1 MEKKLMSNSLVLSE
15 ALSIP
20 ERINFFASND
30 KNNYKEI
37 AKLISDK
44 KIDYI
49 VTVARGT
56 SDCAALYASYMFAKY
71 LGLPTYSMPPSII
84 TIEKSKFEFSR
95 ALVIIISQ
103 SGMSEDL
110 IECENMSKKMGAT
123 TLLISNNDN
132 SPIGNNANFFY
143 NINAGSEISVAAT
156 KSFVLTLMIILKMIF
171 ITLGQNN
178 INKHIELVGEKLIN
192 ESHNQ
197 WDPNIINQSINVG
210 YIISR
215 GVGFAISNEISLK
228 FKELCQEMI
237 EPFSSAEVMHGPKSL
252 IENSFKLF
260 TMSLRDK
267 SGSIVKNDSNE
278 LINLTNYHYDI
289 SFSQNNIIAL
299 PYDSYEFYE
308 MDPIIVLTK
317 FYPWIVRYSI
327 LKGLDPDNPRY
338 LTKVTKTY

>member
-1 MEKKLMSNSLVLSE
+1 MSNSLVLSE

-132 SPIGNNANFFY
+132 SPIGKNANFFY

-308 MDPIIVLTK
+308 MDPIIVLSK

>member
-1 MEKKLMSNSLVLSE
+1 MSKSLVLSE

-44 KIDYI
+44 KINYI

-123 TLLISNNDN
+123 TLLISNNDS
-132 SPIGNNANFFY
+132 SPIGKNANFFY

-156 KSFVLTLMIILKMIF
+156 KSFVLTLLIILKMIF
-171 ITLGQNN
+171 ITLGKNN
-178 INKHIELVGEKLIN
+178 INKHVELIGEKLIN

>member
-1 MEKKLMSNSLVLSE
+1 MSNSLVLSE

-132 SPIGNNANFFY
+132 SPISNNANFFY

-156 KSFVLTLMIILKMIF
+156 KSFVLSLLIILKMIF

-178 INKHIELVGEKLIN
+178 INKHVELVGEKLIN

-308 MDPIIVLTK
+308 MDPIIILSK

>member
-1 MEKKLMSNSLVLSE
+1 MSKSLVLSE

-44 KIDYI
+44 KINYI

-123 TLLISNNDN
+123 TLLISNNDS
-132 SPIGNNANFFY
+132 SPIGKNANFFY

-156 KSFVLTLMIILKMIF
+156 KSFVLTLLIILKMIF
-171 ITLGQNN
+171 ITLGKNN
-178 INKHIELVGEKLIN
+178 INKHVELIGEKLIN

-267 SGSIVKNDSNE
+267 SGSIVKNESNE

>member
-1 MEKKLMSNSLVLSE
+1 MSKSLVLSE

-132 SPIGNNANFFY
+132 SPISNNANFFY

-178 INKHIELVGEKLIN
+178 INKHVELVGEKLIN

-308 MDPIIVLTK
+308 MDPIIILSK

>member
-1 MEKKLMSNSLVLSE
+1 MSNSLVLSE

-132 SPIGNNANFFY
+132 SPISNNANFFY

-178 INKHIELVGEKLIN
+178 FNKHVELVGEKLIN

-308 MDPIIVLTK
+308 MDPIIILSK

>member
-1 MEKKLMSNSLVLSE
+1 MSNSLVLSE

-44 KIDYI
+44 KINYI

-123 TLLISNNDN
+123 TLLISNNDS
-132 SPIGNNANFFY
+132 SPIGKNANFFY

-156 KSFVLTLMIILKMIF
+156 KSFVLTLLIILKMIF
-171 ITLGQNN
+171 ITLGKNN
-178 INKHIELVGEKLIN
+178 INKHVELIGEKLIN

-327 LKGLDPDNPRY
+327 LKGLDPDKPRY

>member
-1 MEKKLMSNSLVLSE
+1 MSNSLVLSE

-132 SPIGNNANFFY
+132 SPISNNANFFY

-178 INKHIELVGEKLIN
+178 INKHVELVGEKLIN

-308 MDPIIVLTK
+308 MDPIIILSK